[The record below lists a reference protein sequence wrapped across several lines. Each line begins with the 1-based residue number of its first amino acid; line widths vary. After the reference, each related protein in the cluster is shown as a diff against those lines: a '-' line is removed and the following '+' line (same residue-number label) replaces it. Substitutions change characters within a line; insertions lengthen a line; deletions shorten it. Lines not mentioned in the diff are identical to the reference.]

1 MCICFSK
8 GDICKNFQQRMSKPN
23 KKRKRIEKLRRKYKL
38 VLMDANSYEE
48 KMSLRLTRLGV
59 ISVTFAILI
68 IFVLVTIYLV
78 AFTSLREY
86 IPGYTDTSL
95 PGKIYKLQLRSDSL
109 ERAFRQKDLFINNLK
124 RIIGGD
130 TTAGD
135 NRPVIPGTANYD
147 TITLSISKE
156 DSALRAEYES
166 QTRFNLHQGRAFNY
180 APQDL
185 GNINFFPPLSGI
197 ITRHFNAGAGHYGV
211 DIVTTGSEAIK
222 ATLEGTVIFSDWT
235 LETGYIIGL
244 QHKNNLVSVYK
255 HNSSLLKE
263 QGTFVQT
270 GETISIVGGSGEL
283 STGPH
288 LHFELWHNGK
298 PIDPEEFISF

>member
-1 MCICFSK
+1 
-8 GDICKNFQQRMSKPN
+8 MSEPK

-59 ISVTFAILI
+59 LSVTFAILL
-68 IFVLVTIYLV
+68 IFTVVTIYLV

-95 PGKIYKLQLRSDSL
+95 PGKIYELQLKTDSL
-109 ERAFRQKDLFINNLK
+109 ERAFYQKDLFINNLK
-124 RIIGGD
+124 RIISGD
-130 TTAGD
+130 TITGD
-135 NRPVIPGTANYD
+135 ERPVMQGTANYD
-147 TITLSISKE
+147 TISLSISKA

-166 QTRFNLHQGRAFNY
+166 QTRFNLYQGRTLNY
-180 APQDL
+180 ASEDL

-197 ITRHFNAGAGHYGV
+197 ITTHFDAGNGHYGV

-222 ATLEGTVIFSDWT
+222 AALDGTVIFSDWT

-244 QHKNNLVSVYK
+244 QHRHNLVSVYK
-255 HNSSLLKE
+255 HNSTLLKQ
-263 QGTFVQT
+263 QGTFVQA